1 MKMNIYHLVSNKV
14 WGGGEQ
20 YVLDL
25 ACRQRDAGHYVE
37 IVCRN
42 EPEVIAPFRAKEFPI
57 STLPLKGLTDL
68 DSGVRLARMVK
79 KRRNTVIHVHNFK
92 NAFTASVARSLSEN
106 QGLKIVMTR
115 HLVKRGKNSIVYRK
129 LYKEVDRIVFVSN
142 LTREVFLSTNPK
154 IDRSKLSVVHNS
166 VLPTPTTEAVDLHS
180 RFGIAPEKAIILFHG
195 RISPEKGIDVLLRAV
210 SQLPREKYH
219 LLIFGEG
226 KKHVMKKLR
235 EIIVS
240 NNIGECVT
248 FAGYQTDIQPFVRS
262 CDIAVQPSVMQE
274 SLGLA
279 NLESMMW
286 SRAVVTT
293 NNGAQP
299 EYIVAGRD
307 GILVDPGNPYAL
319 ADALS
324 RLIASPE
331 LRRELGEAAKKRF
344 ETDFAYPRFFDA
356 ISNIYNHLWDSNE

>member
-1 MKMNIYHLVSNKV
+1 
-14 WGGGEQ
+14 
-20 YVLDL
+20 
-25 ACRQRDAGHYVE
+25 
-37 IVCRN
+37 
-42 EPEVIAPFRAKEFPI
+42 
-57 STLPLKGLTDL
+57 
-68 DSGVRLARMVK
+68 
-79 KRRNTVIHVHNFK
+79 
-92 NAFTASVARSLSEN
+92 
-106 QGLKIVMTR
+106 
-115 HLVKRGKNSIVYRK
+115 
-129 LYKEVDRIVFVSN
+129 
-142 LTREVFLSTNPK
+142 
-154 IDRSKLSVVHNS
+154 
-166 VLPTPTTEAVDLHS
+166 
-180 RFGIAPEKAIILFHG
+180 
-195 RISPEKGIDVLLRAV
+195 
-210 SQLPREKYH
+210 
-219 LLIFGEG
+219 
-226 KKHVMKKLR
+226 MKKLR

-299 EYIVAGRD
+299 EYIVDGRD

>member
-166 VLPTPTTEAVDLHS
+166 VLPTPTTEAVDLHR
-180 RFGIAPEKAIILFHG
+180 RFGIASEKAIILFHG

-299 EYIVAGRD
+299 EYIVDGRD